1 MSFLGFLAA
10 FFFAFLDGF
19 GSLGE
24 DEFDVARVGHVRVD
38 AAVSSVGTATHGDGT
53 VHLDVSDVQSFGFDT
68 LDLGVTLGVLQQVE
82 HVTARFFGPA
92 ASYGLV
98 SLSLGVVTDTTSVAE
113 ERDGVLALE
122 NILEEALSLLQG
134 QVLQMVGC
142 VQGVLVVNTKV
153 RHSGLDRLGRVFR
166 FL

>member
-1 MSFLGFLAA
+1 M
-10 FFFAFLDGF
+10 
-19 GSLGE
+19 
-24 DEFDVARVGHVRVD
+24 
-38 AAVSSVGTATHGDGT
+38 
-53 VHLDVSDVQSFGFDT
+53 
-68 LDLGVTLGVLQQVE
+68 
-82 HVTARFFGPA
+82 
-92 ASYGLV
+92 

-153 RHSGLDRLGRVFR
+153 RHSGLDRLGRVSVDR
-166 FL
+166 VESILEYGRVMC